1 MEDWT
6 STAFSSKDGD
16 STMANPPAVHVRLF
30 GPVAAWRGTTAV
42 PLGSVRQRTVL
53 ALLALA
59 AGRPVSRTDL
69 VDTLWRD
76 APPRRAA
83 NVIQTY
89 VKGLRQALEPGR
101 PARDPS
107 GTPGTRGDG
116 DALRI
121 PPGQG
126 DPPRVRGPGAG
137 A

>member
-16 STMANPPAVHVRLF
+16 STMANPPDVHVRLF

-69 VDTLWRD
+69 VDTLWRG

-83 NVIQTY
+83 HGIPTFL
-89 VKGLRQALEPGR
+89 KGPRPGLGAGRPGR
-101 PARDPS
+101 GP
-107 GTPGTRGDG
+107 RG
-116 DALRI
+116 AL
-121 PPGQG
+121 
-126 DPPRVRGPGAG
+126 VTLRGR
-137 A
+137 